1 MSYVDGKATLHM
13 KTVEIHDEGEYM
25 LVATNDFGSASTTC
39 ELVVTGK
46 STLNARLSLKLADW

>member
-46 STLNARLSLKLADW
+46 STLNARL